1 MKNTLQR
8 PTSLTVSQLASPSPG
23 NAIKPDQMKT
33 PSPSKIHNSSTIIQI
48 PPSPSQNKVLTTSP
62 TVLDTSQSSANVPT
76 ANSVS
81 FLEMASSFFRWGNK
95 SSSSATVPPSQ
106 SEASVPKVEA
116 SPKSATGDTE
126 GNNPEMQTKSNRTS
140 LDRVAQPPVINVIT
154 NPNENIKVNVVPGVS
169 NVPPVTGKQRTSR
182 KTMRAPQPPIAGTPK
197 VDTKLTSQL
206 PSQHES
212 PSDGADV
219 QEKTEEKLLK
229 LLSDFNSG
237 KIKAFSEEERHDG
250 LNMMSHMEDI
260 RDQQEGLGK
269 LHFELSG
276 AGIGVVLDGRK
287 QPAPLSKERL
297 SIANDNMNRLMTHLE
312 KLSFAIESLS
322 PATMPTL
329 SDSNEN

>member
-1 MKNTLQR
+1 MSPKMAEFTNSVCNNDMKNTLQR

-23 NAIKPDQMKT
+23 IVIKPDQMKT
-33 PSPSKIHNSSTIIQI
+33 PSPSKNINSSTIIQI
-48 PPSPSQNKVLTTSP
+48 PPSPSQNKVSATSP
-62 TVLDTSQSSANVPT
+62 TVLDTSQSSANVPAT
-76 ANSVS
+76 NSVS

-95 SSSSATVPPSQ
+95 SSSSTTVPPSQ

-116 SPKSATGDTE
+116 SPKSATGDTD

-154 NPNENIKVNVVPGVS
+154 NPNENIKINVVPGVS

-229 LLSDFNSG
+229 LLADFNSG
-237 KIKAFSEEERHDG
+237 KVS
-250 LNMMSHMEDI
+250 
-260 RDQQEGLGK
+260 
-269 LHFELSG
+269 
-276 AGIGVVLDGRK
+276 
-287 QPAPLSKERL
+287 
-297 SIANDNMNRLMTHLE
+297 
-312 KLSFAIESLS
+312 
-322 PATMPTL
+322 
-329 SDSNEN
+329 